1 MRAPDRAHRGQ
12 HLLRF
17 TERAAGT
24 PTTVRG
30 MTSRITLLAALT
42 GGLVGGGI
50 PAAMTYFAS
59 QREQKEHRQ
68 AQQWQDAEVLADVYR
83 LLMDIDPARR
93 GMSASSEDGV
103 EDARWADIGQR
114 LDDVRGR
121 LLRQAGGHPSTQVQ
135 ILARKLEADL
145 SRAAS
150 NSRFQVSDVLRHRD
164 TPEHLQLAHECH
176 EAAVATAD
184 ELDHAVKHAGGT
196 SNPALPR

>member
-1 MRAPDRAHRGQ
+1 
-12 HLLRF
+12 
-17 TERAAGT
+17 
-24 PTTVRG
+24 
-30 MTSRITLLAALT
+30 LLAALT

-50 PAAMTYFAS
+50 PAVMTYLAS

-121 LLRQAGGHPSTQVQ
+121 LLRHAGGHPSTQVQ
-135 ILARKLEADL
+135 TLARKLEADL

-164 TPEHLQLAHECH
+164 TPEHLQLAQECH

-184 ELDHAVKHAGGT
+184 ELDRAVKHAGGT
-196 SNPALPR
+196 SRLALPQ